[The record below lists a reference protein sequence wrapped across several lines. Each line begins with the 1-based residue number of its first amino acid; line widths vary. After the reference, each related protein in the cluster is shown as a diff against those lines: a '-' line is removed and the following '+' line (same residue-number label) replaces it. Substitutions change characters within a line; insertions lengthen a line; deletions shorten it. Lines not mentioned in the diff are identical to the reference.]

1 MSEGMR
7 VGGGDTLTRGVQ
19 SRWAGDTETLTGSS
33 AHRFSQ
39 TSLHLQ
45 EQDQISKHPRV
56 RWKVRSEP
64 PSSCLPLPC
73 GLSPDAG
80 AEPPITGAT

>member
-19 SRWAGDTETLTGSS
+19 SHWAGDTETLTGSS

-64 PSSCLPLPC
+64 PSSCLPRALWPQSGC
-73 GLSPDAG
+73 GG
-80 AEPPITGAT
+80 